1 MVRILSITAIGLFV
15 SLATTGC
22 HRPGPGE
29 RFGKVYYLDGAGN
42 WGWGTGGV
50 TRGLAAAGYTGDVEV
65 FTWSMTLNPL
75 LDQAIPIGA
84 RLRASSLAQKIVRY
98 RERYP
103 NNPVNVISLS
113 AGTGPALFAVE
124 GLPDGV
130 KVNNVVL
137 LGASLSSEYDV
148 SKALSR
154 MTGRIYCYYSAHDG
168 ILTGVPVIGTIDGK
182 RGVELAGRAGIKAP
196 PGMEDRVVNIGW
208 LPEWSELGWDGG
220 HLDQASDTFVQY
232 QVARHVMDRVPS
244 QPAALRQTRTFPEA
258 ALSANG
264 SRSVAPQAS
273 SPGASR

>member
-1 MVRILSITAIGLFV
+1 MARIPAITAIGLFV

-22 HRPGPGE
+22 HSPGSGE

-75 LDQAIPIGA
+75 LDQAFPIGA
-84 RLRASSLAQKIVRY
+84 RLRSSALTRKIVHY
-98 RERYP
+98 HERFP
-103 NNPVNVISLS
+103 NNPVNLIALS
-113 AGTGPALFAVE
+113 AGTGPTLFAVE
-124 GLPDGV
+124 KLPDGV

-154 MTGRIYCYYSAHDG
+154 MTGKIYCYYSANDG
-168 ILTGVPVIGTIDGK
+168 ILAGVPVFGTIDGR
-182 RGVELAGRAGIKAP
+182 RGVELAGRAGIQVP
-196 PGMEDRVVNIGW
+196 PGLEDRVVNIGW
-208 LPEWSELGWDGG
+208 LPEWSEFGWDGG
-220 HLDQASDTFVQY
+220 HLDQVSDTFMQY
-232 QVARHVMDRVPS
+232 QVARHVMDRELNHAV
-244 QPAALRQTRTFPEA
+244 ALRQTRTFPEA
-258 ALSANG
+258 ALSTSG
-264 SRSVAPQAS
+264 SRSAAPQAS